1 MTTINSA
8 LNMQS
13 AQTGLGKRVVS
24 SVIANLN
31 EGNITNVVD
40 EFSEDLKFTDHALG
54 LEFKDKTRLRDFLHK
69 SRELF
74 PDARLELTAI
84 FESESHVVA
93 EWNLTATHV
102 EYFWPGGE
110 GRVRR
115 SLPGISVVG
124 ITDGRISEW
133 SDYYDKLT
141 ARRGRLADF
150 FTEWTEQ

>member
-1 MTTINSA
+1 MTTINDA
-8 LNMQS
+8 LNMQL
-13 AQTGLGKRVVS
+13 AETGLGSRVVS
-24 SVIANLN
+24 SAVADLN
-31 EGNITNVVD
+31 EGNITHAVD
-40 EFSEDLKFTDHALG
+40 RFGEAFKFTDHALG
-54 LEFKDKTRLRDFLHK
+54 LEFNDKERLGEFLRK

-84 FESESHVVA
+84 FESGSHVIA

-102 EYFWPGGE
+102 ELFWLGRE
-110 GRVRR
+110 RRVRR

-124 ITDGRISEW
+124 TTDGRISEW